1 MEYAVYVAVPA
12 GEDCGLIGRRLLEVV
27 PAGLKFSLRAKGDP
41 SESSDAEL
49 CFRIRG
55 VSDQDEAVS
64 AALALYARGRQAAGL
79 EPDDDAQARLA
90 E

>member
-12 GEDCGLIGRRLLEVV
+12 GEDCGLIGRRLLEAV
-27 PAGLKFSLRAKGDP
+27 PAGLKYSLRGKSDP

-49 CFRIRG
+49 AFRIRD
-55 VSDQDEAVS
+55 VSDQEEALS
-64 AALALYARGRQAAGL
+64 TALTLYARGREAAGL
-79 EPDDDAQARLA
+79 EPDADARARLA